1 MVCTTFPA
9 HVPDSVPNSPL
20 KMAKVE
26 GEPAVML
33 VDSVCQSVRPV
44 KEPVVNGHWAVDPR

>member
-1 MVCTTFPA
+1 M
-9 HVPDSVPNSPL
+9 PDSVPNSPL

-26 GEPAVML
+26 EEPAVML

-44 KEPVVNGHWAVDPR
+44 KELVVNGHWAVDPR